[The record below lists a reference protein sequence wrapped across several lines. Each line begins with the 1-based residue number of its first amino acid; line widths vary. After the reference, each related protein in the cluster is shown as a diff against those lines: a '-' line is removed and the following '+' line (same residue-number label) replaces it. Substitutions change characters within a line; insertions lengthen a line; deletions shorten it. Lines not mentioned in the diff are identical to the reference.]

1 MTRYENLAALTR
13 MLDCRIHLVDHLNI
27 DYRGPIVCGF
37 NVLSAV
43 LKNDGDSEAWYQECG
58 GGERVVMKPHH
69 VYLIP
74 ASRKIFAVRT
84 PEVRTLTVH
93 FELRLLN
100 GPDIFSEKTPI
111 WEWRDEFFLEKLE
124 RIVADS
130 NPMRAAMMLKGALM
144 EFLAPAIPE
153 DALEKTRL
161 LPRYEP
167 LFRYAEMHCSAAL
180 RVADLA
186 DFFHLRADQ
195 FSRQFHK
202 DLGMTPKAYLDGILL
217 RRIRSELPFP
227 HPGLKYAAD
236 KFGFPNEYALSR
248 FFKRATG
255 FAPREY
261 LRQSLNISDPGPAET
276 V

>member
-13 MLDCRIHLVDHLNI
+13 MLDCRIHLVNYLNI

-43 LKNDGDSEAWYQECG
+43 LKNDGDAGAWYQESG
-58 GGERVVMKPHH
+58 GGERVMMKPRHI
-69 VYLIP
+69 YLIP
-74 ASRKIFAVRT
+74 ASRKILAVRT

-111 WEWRDEFFLEKLE
+111 REWRDEPFLEKLE
-124 RIVADS
+124 RIVADP
-130 NPMRAAMMLKGALM
+130 NPMRAAMMLKGTLM
-144 EFLAPAIPE
+144 EFLAPAVPE

-195 FSRQFHK
+195 FSRQFRR

-217 RRIRSELPFP
+217 RRILSELHFP
-227 HPGLKYAAD
+227 RPGLKYAAD
-236 KFGFPNEYALSR
+236 RLGFPNEYALSR
-248 FFKRATG
+248 FFKRAAG

-261 LRQSLNISDPGPAET
+261 LRRSLDLSGGFSEP